1 MGTGFGLSIA
11 VLLTFL
17 IKFLFVV
24 FVIGGVGGLLVA
36 AKNYI
41 FTPEDI
47 ENFKST
53 FKSNKVTEK
62 KQACSICG
70 KEVNSDWRAC
80 PYCSTTIEKLD

>member
-1 MGTGFGLSIA
+1 MGTGFGISISL
-11 VLLTFL
+11 LLTFL

-24 FVIGGVGGLLVA
+24 FVIGLVGGLIVA

-53 FKSNKVTEK
+53 FKGTKTTANKQT
-62 KQACSICG
+62 CSVCG
-70 KEVNSDWRAC
+70 REVNPEWRAC
-80 PYCSTTIEKLD
+80 PYCSTTIK